1 MRSQR
6 TKLSLHIRHPTR
18 NLLSVCQ
25 SLGLQP
31 KIVWKKGDERQT
43 PKGTKTGGTRE
54 NSYCAID
61 FGAASKVELSEKIEA
76 ALRMLKRHRALLRR
90 LHSTGGRA
98 SFYIGWFCKG
108 DTGEELG
115 YKVLAGM
122 ADLCIALDLNIY
134 VPDSKVKER

>member
-1 MRSQR
+1 MRPQR

-25 SLGLQP
+25 VLGLQP
-31 KIVWKKGDERQT
+31 KILWKKGDERQT

-54 NSYCAID
+54 NSYCAIEL
-61 FGAASKVELSEKIEA
+61 GAASKVRLSEKLEV

-98 SFYIGWFCKG
+98 SFYIGWFCEG

-115 YKVLAGM
+115 YEVLDGM
-122 ADLCIALDLNIY
+122 ADLRIALDLNIY
-134 VPDSKVKER
+134 VPGSKVQDR